1 MTALSQRNVLLTV
14 LDIMTWMSSYAGGS
28 IPAVGDADY
37 NFWVKWI
44 QLGQQDAANRA
55 FWRRLLKP
63 VNITIAASTEVITT
77 LPTNFH
83 KVNGIHALFVDGIDW
98 NAKNNT
104 DEMKLFP
111 QLNATTGIWE
121 LRLITDTLPTSEKT
135 GKLWYFFNP
144 PIPVAETDPVFLDGE
159 MIGFYALKEY
169 FRKARQPGSQDDA
182 RNEYENRL
190 LELLS
195 LEVLPTPQELASWMG
210 YNVHL
215 GRTTASDQ
223 NYYRGG
229 RK

>member
-1 MTALSQRNVLLTV
+1 MTALSQKGVLLTL

-28 IPAVGDADY
+28 IPTTSEADHG
-37 NFWVKWI
+37 FWVKWI

-55 FWRRLLKP
+55 FWRRLLTSAT
-63 VNITIAASTEVITT
+63 VNITAGSDIIT

-83 KVNGIHALFVDGIDW
+83 KVNGVHALFVDEIDW
-98 NAKNNT
+98 NSNNNET
-104 DEMKLFP
+104 KIKLFP
-111 QLNATTGIWE
+111 QLNTTTGAWE
-121 LRLITDTLPTSEKT
+121 LKLITDTLPTTTTT
-135 GKLWYFFNP
+135 GTLWYFFNP
-144 PIPVAETDPVFLDGE
+144 PIPVDDSDSVFLDGE

-195 LEVLPTPQELASWMG
+195 IEVLPTPQELASWMG
-210 YNVHL
+210 YGSHL
-215 GRTTASDQ
+215 NKKSNDN

-229 RK
+229 KR